1 MARKIELTKGFLIE
15 AIPGLRE
22 ALASPKAFL
31 AASLIRRYISSIAS
45 FSDPLM
51 ILDHEKYGKGE
62 WLLKGLLEYRGGVWC
77 GGLSALF
84 TEALKAAGIAAC
96 QYYYGWGDGLSH
108 ATTLF
113 ASVPLGGGT
122 AQQDFYL
129 LDSYL
134 GYHYETPTGKMM
146 KFADV
151 LECVSRQDYAR
162 VAVHHTDLPRLY
174 LTLPD
179 EDITD
184 SAWLFPERRIP
195 APIRHGSVWA
205 YPGAVLNW
213 KKLFAST
220 SPSRQIA
227 DRRRGDKPLEH
238 FVLDML
244 FINPRLGGIENR
256 FEPCHRNFRRMKQ
269 LMEQY
274 GKEDASV

>member
-1 MARKIELTKGFLIE
+1 MTEKIELTKEFLIG
-15 AIPGLRE
+15 AIPGLEE
-22 ALASPKAFL
+22 ALASPATFL
-31 AASLIRRYISSIAS
+31 AASLIRRYIASIAS
-45 FSDPLM
+45 LSVPLA
-51 ILDHEKYGKGE
+51 ILNHERYGKGE

-113 ASVPLGGGT
+113 ASVLLGGGT

-151 LECVSRQDYAR
+151 LERVSRQDYAH
-162 VAVHHTDLPRLY
+162 VVTHHTDLPRAY
-174 LTLPD
+174 LASPN
-179 EDITD
+179 EDIAD

-195 APIRHGSVWA
+195 TPIRHGSVWA
-205 YPGAVLNW
+205 YPGAVINW

-220 SPSRQIA
+220 SPSRHIA

-244 FINPRLGGIENR
+244 FINPRLGGVENR
-256 FEPCHRNFRRMKQ
+256 FEPCHRDFRRIKQ